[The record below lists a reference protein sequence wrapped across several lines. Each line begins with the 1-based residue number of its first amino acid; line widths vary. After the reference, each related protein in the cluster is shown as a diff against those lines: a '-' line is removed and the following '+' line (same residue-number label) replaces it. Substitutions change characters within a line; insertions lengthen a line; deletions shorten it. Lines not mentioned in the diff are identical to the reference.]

1 MNRFGPTA
9 LNRKLLRDLWGM
21 RTQALAIAAVMA
33 AGIAML
39 VAYLSNF
46 DSLAAARD
54 AFYREQ
60 RFADL
65 FATVRRAPE
74 QLAARI
80 AGIDG
85 VEDVMTRVVADV
97 VLDLP
102 GIEGPASGRIVS
114 IPSTGRP
121 RLNDAFLRQGTW
133 IEPGRVDQVLVN
145 EAFADANG
153 FRPGDT
159 VAAVINGTRRDLS
172 IAGVVLSPEFVYSL
186 RPGDVVP
193 DDRRNGVFWMD
204 REALGAALDMDGAFN
219 DVVVSLGRG
228 ATAEAVAAGVDR
240 ILAPYGG
247 TGATLRALQLSNFML
262 DSELGQLRSFGF
274 FVPLI
279 FLAVA
284 AFVLNIAL
292 TRALALQRTQ
302 LAALKALGYTNREI
316 AWHYLKWAL
325 VIAMV
330 GALLGVGAGIWMGR
344 AMLDLYRDYFR
355 FPSLAFH
362 LTGVVVLASLA
373 TAASAA
379 MIGAWA
385 AVQRAVAIA
394 PAEAMRP
401 AAPARYTP
409 SLIETLLP
417 PGWLATT
424 SRMVIR
430 NLQRQPA
437 RAATTIVGIA
447 MAGAILQVGFGLMQ
461 SVDALITR
469 EFNVVDRSDM
479 SVTFVEPLGRD
490 ARYALAQLPG
500 VLHVEPQRSVAA
512 RLRAGHVERTLAIT
526 SLGDR
531 PELRRPLDARL
542 RPIVPT
548 GEGLVISAILAE
560 VLGVAPGDLVSVEV
574 LEGRRPVRE
583 LVVEATVDDVLGTSA
598 YMSEGAVARLLQED
612 TTLSGAVLL
621 IDPAR
626 EAELTAALED
636 APAVA
641 GLASKRVALTN
652 FRQMMQENMGVMLT
666 FNVLFAGVIAFGV
679 VYNAARVSLSERSRE
694 LASLR
699 VLGFTR
705 AEISLILLG
714 ELAVLTVLSLPFG
727 AWFGHVLTSLLVSS
741 VQSEM
746 YRFPLVFDARATA
759 LAALTVVVASLVSG
773 LLVRRRLDTLDLV
786 GVLKLRE

>member
-1 MNRFGPTA
+1 MVNRFGPTA

-121 RLNDAFLRQGTW
+121 RLNDVFLRQGTW

-316 AWHYLKWAL
+316 A
-325 VIAMV
+325 
-330 GALLGVGAGIWMGR
+330 
-344 AMLDLYRDYFR
+344 
-355 FPSLAFH
+355 
-362 LTGVVVLASLA
+362 
-373 TAASAA
+373 
-379 MIGAWA
+379 
-385 AVQRAVAIA
+385 
-394 PAEAMRP
+394 
-401 AAPARYTP
+401 
-409 SLIETLLP
+409 
-417 PGWLATT
+417 
-424 SRMVIR
+424 
-430 NLQRQPA
+430 
-437 RAATTIVGIA
+437 
-447 MAGAILQVGFGLMQ
+447 
-461 SVDALITR
+461 
-469 EFNVVDRSDM
+469 
-479 SVTFVEPLGRD
+479 
-490 ARYALAQLPG
+490 
-500 VLHVEPQRSVAA
+500 
-512 RLRAGHVERTLAIT
+512 
-526 SLGDR
+526 
-531 PELRRPLDARL
+531 
-542 RPIVPT
+542 
-548 GEGLVISAILAE
+548 
-560 VLGVAPGDLVSVEV
+560 
-574 LEGRRPVRE
+574 
-583 LVVEATVDDVLGTSA
+583 
-598 YMSEGAVARLLQED
+598 
-612 TTLSGAVLL
+612 
-621 IDPAR
+621 
-626 EAELTAALED
+626 
-636 APAVA
+636 
-641 GLASKRVALTN
+641 
-652 FRQMMQENMGVMLT
+652 
-666 FNVLFAGVIAFGV
+666 
-679 VYNAARVSLSERSRE
+679 
-694 LASLR
+694 
-699 VLGFTR
+699 
-705 AEISLILLG
+705 
-714 ELAVLTVLSLPFG
+714 
-727 AWFGHVLTSLLVSS
+727 
-741 VQSEM
+741 
-746 YRFPLVFDARATA
+746 
-759 LAALTVVVASLVSG
+759 
-773 LLVRRRLDTLDLV
+773 
-786 GVLKLRE
+786 